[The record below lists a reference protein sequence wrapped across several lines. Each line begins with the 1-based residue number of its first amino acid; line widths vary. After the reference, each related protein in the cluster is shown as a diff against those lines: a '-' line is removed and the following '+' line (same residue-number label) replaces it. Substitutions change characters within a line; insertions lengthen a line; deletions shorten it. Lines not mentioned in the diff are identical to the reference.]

1 MSEVTRVL
9 VADDHPLFRQGVV
22 RSIDAEDDITVLGE
36 AEDGDEAVT
45 MTIEL
50 APDVVVMDL
59 AMPGGGGIDATRRI
73 SALSPATRI
82 LILTVSEDPHDLLDV
97 LKAGARGYVLKG
109 VAAQGLIHAIRAV
122 VAGEVYVTAALAGTI
137 LHDMTRQTPLDP
149 FDHLTGRER
158 DVLEL
163 VARGMTN
170 REIGEELYLA
180 EKTVKHHMTNVLQ
193 KLQVRSRVEAA
204 LLAQRRSLDG
214 E

>member
-1 MSEVTRVL
+1 MGDPLRVL

-22 RSIDAEDDITVLGE
+22 RSLDAETDFEVVGE
-36 AEDGDEAVT
+36 AEDGDQAVER
-45 MTIEL
+45 TIEL
-50 APDVVVMDL
+50 APDLVLMDL
-59 AMPGGGGIDATRRI
+59 EMPGGGGVEATRRI
-73 SALSPATRI
+73 AAMSPATLI

-109 VAAQGLIHAIRAV
+109 VAAPGLIHAIHAV

-137 LHDMTRQTPLDP
+137 LHDMTRKAPFDP
-149 FDHLTGRER
+149 FDQLTGREQ
-158 DVLEL
+158 DVLAL

-170 REIGEELYLA
+170 REIGDELYLA

-204 LLAQRRSLDG
+204 LLAQKRDLEG